1 MKKIYILFILSLILV
16 SCQPPVDNSAKEKF
30 EKNAKTVQAYIDG
43 FEAESIDY
51 DKIYS
56 KQLVVMRG
64 TSFGS
69 NDSTGLPELMMNDR
83 KGWAKFDFELLN
95 KPAVLLPGVNADTKE
110 LDGSVRYYGTWK
122 VTRPAT
128 DSTEEKSGVI
138 KLYESFDFD
147 DEGKIVYQQYYGD
160 GSGLFLYLNDI
171 DVTGADPT
179 EDVVVSASDGEDEHA
194 GHDHD

>member
-1 MKKIYILFILSLILV
+1 MFIMLSGFLF
-16 SCQPPVDNSAKEKF
+16 SCQPPVDNSAKEAF
-30 EKNAKTVQAYIDG
+30 ERNAATVQAYIDG

-69 NDSTGLPELMMNDR
+69 NDSTGLAELMINDR

-95 KPAVLLPGVNADTKE
+95 KPANLLPGVNADTKE
-110 LDGSVRYYGTWK
+110 MDGSVRYYGTWK
-122 VTRPAT
+122 VTLPAT
-128 DSTEEKSGVI
+128 DSTEAKSGVI

-147 DEGKIVYQQYYGD
+147 EDGKIVYQQYYGD
-160 GSGLFLYLNDI
+160 GSGLFMYLNGLDHYQTVAPADQDI
-171 DVTGADPT
+171 NTP
-179 EDVVVSASDGEDEHA
+179 E
-194 GHDHD
+194 

>member
-1 MKKIYILFILSLILV
+1 MKKFYTLLILSSFLIA
-16 SCQPPVDNSAKEKF
+16 CQPVDDTAKKTY

-43 FEAESIDY
+43 FEAENLDY
-51 DKIYS
+51 ETIYS

-95 KPAVLLPGVNADTKE
+95 KPAVLLPGVNVDTKE

-122 VTRPAT
+122 VTLAAT
-128 DSTEEKSGVI
+128 DTTEEKSGVI

-147 DEGKIVYQQYYGD
+147 EEGRIIYQQYYGD

-171 DVTGADPT
+171 DVSGADPT
-179 EDVVVSASDGEDEHA
+179 EDVVATKPAEVDEHA